1 MVHSQAAV
9 PGGRISNS
17 TTSPSATVIGNS
29 IRPCIHQTN
38 MMTNKGNRR
47 EGKPVLIKDEKTIR
61 LDRILFDA
69 KEFNENWI
77 QELIH
82 SNPDILPIS
91 EIETGFAP
99 AISIGKEVSTIVG
112 NIDNLFISPDGY
124 LTIVETK
131 LWRNPEA
138 RREVVGQILDYAKEL
153 SKWSFTDLD
162 NSVKKFNQ
170 RYNNNSDGLLATVR
184 KHTEVDEADER
195 FFIDNTSKN
204 LKRGRFLL
212 LIAGDGIRES
222 VEDMVEYLTQTPQ
235 LYFTLALVELQVY
248 KLNQNDNSLIIIP
261 QLVTRTREITR
272 AIVRIEGNYS
282 TDVKVNIETD
292 LGTETTKQGYKRMTI
307 TAEDFFEQLEQNT
320 DKDTVAF
327 ANQIIKDSDDLG
339 LYIEW
344 NAASFSIKLP
354 DPQGSGIKIAVFNVD
369 KYGIL
374 NLGLSGPQFK
384 TLGLSREISSN
395 FAIDTA
401 SLFSNIKQHPV
412 KKHIW
417 DNYSTVNDL
426 QKVYPQF
433 MSRVKQYIDDI
444 TTDQQKSSR

>member
-1 MVHSQAAV
+1 
-9 PGGRISNS
+9 
-17 TTSPSATVIGNS
+17 
-29 IRPCIHQTN
+29 
-38 MMTNKGNRR
+38 MTNKGNRR
-47 EGKPVLIKDEKTIR
+47 EGKPVLINDGKAIR

-99 AISIGKEVSTIVG
+99 VISIGKEVSTIVG

-153 SKWSFTDLD
+153 NKWSFTDLD

-195 FFIDNTSKN
+195 FFIDNISKN

-235 LYFTLALVELQVY
+235 LYFTLALVELQIY

-292 LGTETTKQGYKRMTI
+292 LGTETAKQGYKRMTI
-307 TAEDFFEQLEQNT
+307 TAEDYFEQLEQNT
-320 DKDTVAF
+320 NKDTVAF
-327 ANQIIKDSDDLG
+327 VNQIIKDSVDLG

-354 DPQGSGIKIAVFNVD
+354 DPQGSGIKIAVFNID

-384 TLGLSREISSN
+384 SLGLSSEISSN
-395 FAIDTA
+395 FAVDTA

-444 TTDQQKSSR
+444 TTDEQKSSR